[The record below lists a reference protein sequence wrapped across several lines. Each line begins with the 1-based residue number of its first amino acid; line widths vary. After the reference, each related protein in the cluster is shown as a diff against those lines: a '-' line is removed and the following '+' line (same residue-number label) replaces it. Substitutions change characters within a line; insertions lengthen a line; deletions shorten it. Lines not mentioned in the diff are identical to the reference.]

1 MVRIAACGPVLWERR
16 RADDVHRIDASI
28 DDVAKSAAAWCAHRA
43 NARIKRD
50 AN

>member
-1 MVRIAACGPVLWERR
+1 MVRIAACGPALCERR
-16 RADDVHRIDASI
+16 RADVVDKIDASN
-28 DDVAKSAAAWCAHRA
+28 DDVAKSAATWCAHRA